1 MLFTDLGV
9 TAVSYPV
16 TCEQGLCFDLR
27 SDPRF
32 FFILEFTFDQVF
44 KLVCRICTEQI
55 PTPHISEA
63 EVTKGLMVLS
73 AKLQRK

>member
-32 FFILEFTFDQVF
+32 FFILEFTFDRVQTS
-44 KLVCRICTEQI
+44 L
-55 PTPHISEA
+55 
-63 EVTKGLMVLS
+63 
-73 AKLQRK
+73 